1 MYNIE
6 LTAEEMKIA
15 IAALKARKN
24 ALNTKGKDEQ
34 AEKYE
39 NLQNK
44 MEHIEVYGQ

>member
-1 MYNIE
+1 MYSIE

-24 ALNTKGKDEQ
+24 QLHAKGKDAE

-39 NLQNK
+39 TMQNK